1 VSVPADAAVRGA
13 PPTSARALALL
24 FTPQAQRETLT
35 ALFAIDA
42 QWRAVA
48 AGHEHAI
55 AHVQLDWWASE
66 LARLRDGEPRHPLTR
81 ALLGAAPLTA
91 AVHARLA
98 QRLLAARE
106 SLAAL
111 VPADLPEF
119 EAQLERSH
127 GSVVALTALLLD
139 APECT
144 QAALELGLALG
155 YLERAQSLP
164 SEARRPRLPPD
175 LPGGQSASGLS
186 PSMLAAAQR
195 ALGATAGAFLARASA
210 SLARVA
216 SARSRPLLVLAALA
230 SDDLERWSARG
241 EPPGAA
247 RGWLAPLRSLLVAWR
262 AARRA
267 VPHSE
272 RKAPP

>member
-35 ALFAIDA
+35 ALFAMDA
-42 QWRAVA
+42 EWRAVA
-48 AGHEHAI
+48 AGQEHAI
-55 AHVQLDWWASE
+55 AHVKLDWWAAE
-66 LARLRDGEPRHPLTR
+66 LVHLRDGEPRHPITR

-111 VPADLPEF
+111 VPADLPEL

-127 GSVVALTALLLD
+127 GSVVALTALLLG

-144 QAALELGLALG
+144 AAALELGLALG

-175 LPGGQSASGLS
+175 LPEGHSESGLS
-186 PSMLAAAQR
+186 PSMLTAAQR
-195 ALGATAGAFLARASA
+195 ALGAAASTYLARASA
-210 SLARVA
+210 GLTRAGGARI
-216 SARSRPLLVLAALA
+216 RPLLVLAALA
-230 SDDLERWSARG
+230 SDDLKRWSARG
-241 EPPGAA
+241 EAPRAP
-247 RGWLAPLRSLLVAWR
+247 RGRLAPLRSLLIAWR
-262 AARRA
+262 AARRTLS
-267 VPHSE
+267 HSE
-272 RKAPP
+272 RKASP